1 LHSSGLTVLFH
12 SSDSYVLI
20 VIHLSAASVGPSRQ
34 LLNLLF
40 ITVNSQYV
48 HESSSCPSQKKYVS
62 ARVELIPILNDFSV
76 FLKELVTSV
85 YIARRQ
91 TVDYRVAFLYA
102 SIEPTRL
109 KQPFRRLRSFGDF
122 NACVRHE
129 LMPILSENFA
139 MFFKELV
146 TSVYIARRQTVD
158 Y

>member
-1 LHSSGLTVLFH
+1 
-12 SSDSYVLI
+12 
-20 VIHLSAASVGPSRQ
+20 
-34 LLNLLF
+34 
-40 ITVNSQYV
+40 
-48 HESSSCPSQKKYVS
+48 
-62 ARVELIPILNDFSV
+62 
-76 FLKELVTSV
+76 LKELLTSV

-102 SIEPTRL
+102 SIEPTPL

-139 MFFKELV
+139 MFFKELL

-158 Y
+158 YRVAFLYASIEPTRLRQPATSARFLFETLMHG